1 MAASGPR
8 TARTDRSL
16 LQALEAI
23 TGVRRAWTDPDG
35 TVWVVVDHGADRHRV
50 RADVMPILAAAP
62 DTTLH
67 IAALQEEPERP
78 RVRFEGVERSLG
90 NDRRVRVRVSLELRG
105 QRITVERTTEMGE
118 GVELRAVAEAT
129 LDALEQLTGARLGFR
144 LVGAKRVHAFDADFV
159 VVSFL
164 RTAESPRHLVGT
176 VSVSTD
182 INNAAALAVLDAFN
196 RLIGVHSGASPGV

>member
-23 TGVRRAWTDPDG
+23 TGVRRAWMDPDG
-35 TVWVVVDHGADRHRV
+35 AYWVVIDHGADRHRV
-50 RADVMPILAAAP
+50 RADAKPVFAAAP
-62 DTTLH
+62 ETTLH
-67 IAALQEEPERP
+67 IASLQEEPERP
-78 RVRFEGVERSLG
+78 RVRFEGVARSLG
-90 NDRRVRVRVSLELRG
+90 NDRRVRVSVSLELRT
-105 QRITVERTTEMGE
+105 QRVSIERTTEMGE

-129 LDALEQLTGARLGFR
+129 MAAIEEVTGARFGFR

-164 RTAESPRHLVGT
+164 RSGESPHHLVGT
-176 VSVSTD
+176 VAVSSD

-196 RLIGVHSGASPGV
+196 RLIGVQTGGTPAS